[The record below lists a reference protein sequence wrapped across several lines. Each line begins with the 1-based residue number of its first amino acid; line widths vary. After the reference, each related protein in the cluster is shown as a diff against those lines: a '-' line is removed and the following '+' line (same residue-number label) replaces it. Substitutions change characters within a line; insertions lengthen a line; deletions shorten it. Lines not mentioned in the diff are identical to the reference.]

1 MQLYEKE
8 VRDSGESMRHG
19 PGSSLQFSIIDTR
32 VCRKP
37 LAKVKNMFNYF
48 RLSFSKLYYAIS
60 AVVINEGQGFVKA
73 LNGEQETTLKKEKC
87 LCQKDL

>member
-19 PGSSLQFSIIDTR
+19 PESSLQWSINTR

-37 LAKVKNMFNYF
+37 LDKVKNMFNYF
-48 RLSFSKLYYAIS
+48 RLSFSKLSYAIS
-60 AVVINEGQGFVKA
+60 AVVINEGQEFVQA
-73 LNGEQETTLKKEKC
+73 LSGEQETTLKKEKC
-87 LCQKDL
+87 LCLKDL